1 MTTMSEP
8 LDRQQRQKKRVFTGF
23 ALLLIIAALALVG
36 WWWCFWRG
44 VETTDDAFI
53 DGHLAQIASQI
64 SGQVTEIKVN
74 DNQHVK
80 KGDLLVEINSRDQQ
94 IALEK
99 ALAARGITEA
109 RVQQSRAELT
119 ALAASLEQGEANV
132 QLADAEYQR
141 DNKEYQR
148 YRQSGMAVSGS
159 ELDAKAASAK
169 TSAANLLAQRKNVSY
184 SQAQLLKARAVLMEN
199 QATLVQDDAE
209 IDNARQQ
216 LSYTRL
222 TAPFDGY
229 VAKRSVE
236 TGNVI
241 SAGSS
246 LMYLIDDRIWVTAN
260 FKENQ
265 LAEMQPGQP
274 VEIRVDAW
282 PQKRFQARIDSIQ
295 RATGAVFSLLPSEN
309 ATGNY
314 VKIVQRLP
322 VKIVFT
328 DQDIA
333 RYPLA
338 PGMSVVPFVN
348 VRR

>member
-1 MTTMSEP
+1 MSEP
-8 LDRQQRQKKRVFTGF
+8 VDRQQRQKKRVFTGF
-23 ALLLIIAALALVG
+23 ALLLIVATLALAV

-64 SGQVTEIKVN
+64 SGQVAAIKVN

-80 KGDLLVEINSRDQQ
+80 QGELLVELNARDQQ

-99 ALAARGITEA
+99 ALAARSITEA

-148 YRQSGMAVSGS
+148 YRQSGMAVSHS

-184 SQAQLLKARAVLMEN
+184 SQAQLLKARAVLKEY
-199 QATLVQDDAE
+199 QATLTQDQAE

-216 LSYTRL
+216 LSYTRI

-229 VAKRSVE
+229 VAKRSAE
-236 TGNVI
+236 AGNVI
-241 SAGSS
+241 GAGSS
-246 LMYLIDDRIWVTAN
+246 LMYVIDDRIWVTAN

-282 PQKRFQARIDSIQ
+282 PQKRFQARVDSIQ
-295 RATGAVFSLLPSEN
+295 RATGSVFSLLPSEN

-328 DQDIA
+328 DKDIA
-333 RYPLA
+333 SYPLS